1 MCRKVTKGHAFLYA
15 LLALMT
21 IALVGLVL
29 GLDPVTEALT
39 SIVALAT
46 VYIGGNV
53 ADNGVKGKY
62 YQEGLN
68 PLTKEAKDGT
78 GSKD

>member
-1 MCRKVTKGHAFLYA
+1 MRRVTKGGAFLYA
-15 LLALMT
+15 LLAL
-21 IALVGLVL
+21 LVITLTGLYL
-29 GLDPVTEALT
+29 GHDPVTEALT

-68 PLTKEAKDGT
+68 KGINDGT
-78 GSKD
+78 RP